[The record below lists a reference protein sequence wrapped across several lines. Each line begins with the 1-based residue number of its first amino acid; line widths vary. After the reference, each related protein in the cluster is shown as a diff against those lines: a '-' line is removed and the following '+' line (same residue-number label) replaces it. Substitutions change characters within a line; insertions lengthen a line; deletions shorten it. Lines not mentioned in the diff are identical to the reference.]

1 MRCWTLP
8 PVTLVAGGLDAVARA
23 QLVDVVGVVMP
34 VANTLAVSRA
44 AAVPD
49 EVMRRRRGHWAAGV
63 REQREKH
70 AAPKSAVTPKSSID
84 LPEVDSGQLSLPVS

>member
-63 REQREKH
+63 REQREKTRSTFQ
-70 AAPKSAVTPKSSID
+70 KLTAVNCHYR
-84 LPEVDSGQLSLPVS
+84 SLDVMKN

>member
-1 MRCWTLP
+1 M
-8 PVTLVAGGLDAVARA
+8 LVAGGLDAVARA

-63 REQREKH
+63 REQREKTRSTQICRD
-70 AAPKSAVTPKSSID
+70 AKIID
-84 LPEVDSGQLSLPVS
+84 RPSRS